1 MSSHQILS
9 VGFPELFDLFQL
21 SGMDAKR
28 WLRRSWVYRPVQAPH
43 AEGRNVARNSIWV
56 DADACPKV
64 IKEILF
70 RAAERTGV
78 TVTLVA
84 NRSLAIPRIA
94 SLRVLQVGAGFDVAD
109 KVIANRAMAGDL
121 VITADVPLA
130 AEIIEKGGEALN
142 PRGERY
148 SQDTIRGV
156 LTMRD
161 FMDTMRASGHVGG
174 GPSTLTQADRNAFA
188 SHLDKWLARLPKT

>member
-1 MSSHQILS
+1 
-9 VGFPELFDLFQL
+9 VT
-21 SGMDAKR
+21 
-28 WLRRSWVYRPVQAPH
+28 
-43 AEGRNVARNSIWV
+43 RNSIWV

-84 NRSLAIPRIA
+84 NRSLAIPRIS
-94 SLRVLQVGAGFDVAD
+94 SLRVLQVATGFDVAD
-109 KVIANRAMAGDL
+109 KVIANRAVAGDL

-148 SQDTIRGV
+148 SPDTIRGV

-161 FMDTMRASGHVGG
+161 FMDTMRASGNVGG
-174 GPSTLTQADRNAFA
+174 GPPTLTQADRNAFA

>member
-1 MSSHQILS
+1 M
-9 VGFPELFDLFQL
+9 
-21 SGMDAKR
+21 
-28 WLRRSWVYRPVQAPH
+28 
-43 AEGRNVARNSIWV
+43 VACIWV

-78 TVTLVA
+78 IVTLVA
-84 NRSLAIPRIA
+84 NRPLAIPRIA
-94 SLRVLQVGAGFDVAD
+94 SLRVLQVAAGFDLAD
-109 KVIANRAMAGDL
+109 KEIASRAVAGDL

-130 AEIIEKGGEALN
+130 AEIIAKGGGALN

-148 SQDTIRGV
+148 SPDTIRGV

-161 FMDTMRASGHVGG
+161 FMDTMRASGNVGG
-174 GPSTLTQADRNAFA
+174 GPPALTQADRNAFA
-188 SHLDKWLARLPKT
+188 SHLDKWLSERASARA

>member
-1 MSSHQILS
+1 M
-9 VGFPELFDLFQL
+9 
-21 SGMDAKR
+21 
-28 WLRRSWVYRPVQAPH
+28 
-43 AEGRNVARNSIWV
+43 VACIWV

-78 TVTLVA
+78 IVTLVA
-84 NRSLAIPRIA
+84 NRPLAIPRIA
-94 SLRVLQVGAGFDVAD
+94 SLRVLQVAAGFDLAD
-109 KVIANRAMAGDL
+109 KEIASRAVAGDL

-130 AEIIEKGGEALN
+130 AEIIAKGGGALN

-148 SQDTIRGV
+148 SPDTIRGV

-161 FMDTMRASGHVGG
+161 FMDTMRASGNVGG
-174 GPSTLTQADRNAFA
+174 GPPALTQADRNAFA
-188 SHLDKWLARLPKT
+188 RHLDKWLVQRAKT